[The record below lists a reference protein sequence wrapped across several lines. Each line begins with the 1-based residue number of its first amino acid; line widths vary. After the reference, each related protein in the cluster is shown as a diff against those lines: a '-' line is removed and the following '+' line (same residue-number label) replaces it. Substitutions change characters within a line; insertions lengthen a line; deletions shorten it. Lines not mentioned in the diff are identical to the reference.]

1 MSDFLL
7 NVLNRHMGRGEQV
20 RPRIRTRFEPDA
32 PVNPLPQ
39 CALDTAEMETE
50 NRGDRQESSHHTMPT
65 TISPADEP
73 ATNTIGDSNS
83 KKNQVHGQD
92 VPITR
97 LTETGE
103 QETVQQTQYNSHPEP
118 AGRMV
123 YVVPPDINKD
133 TGKRRAITSN
143 HTKPDSSR
151 QKSVQQHTNV
161 SQDVSAAN
169 KYDMEK
175 SPDDKAQKTLRRLV
189 SPGKHN
195 HSVKTEK
202 ADNSIHKS
210 TIPGHQSSHNPQSG
224 RHRPTTSELPS
235 GLSGNLTKPGQG
247 MMKLQPST
255 ISVQNA
261 NLRPRGLL
269 QIPTWLS
276 KRQSELRE
284 GNGLFL
290 KASRVETEPVTNVTI
305 GRIEVRATPQEV
317 EQSGRKKKP
326 LGVMSLDKYLSQRT
340 REATDEQ

>member
-1 MSDFLL
+1 MSDFLF
-7 NVLNRHMGRGEQV
+7 NVLNRHMGIGERV
-20 RPRIRTRFEPDA
+20 RPRIRTRFERDA

-39 CALDTAEMETE
+39 YASEMVEMETD
-50 NRGDRQESSHHTMPT
+50 NLGDKQEGFHYTKPA

-73 ATNTIGDSNS
+73 ATNTVGGSNS
-83 KKNQVHGQD
+83 KKHQVHGQHAS
-92 VPITR
+92 ITR
-97 LTETGE
+97 LTETIE
-103 QETVQQTQYNSHPEP
+103 QETVQQTQYNSHPES
-118 AGRMV
+118 AGRTV
-123 YVVPPDINKD
+123 YVVPPDINKN

-151 QKSVQQHTNV
+151 QKSVQHTNV
-161 SQDVSAAN
+161 SQDVSATN

-175 SPDDKAQKTLRRLV
+175 SLDDQAQKTLRRLV
-189 SPGKHN
+189 SPGKHS

-202 ADNSIHKS
+202 ADNPIHKS
-210 TIPGHQSSHNPQSG
+210 AIPGRHGPHNSQSG

-235 GLSGNLTKPGQG
+235 GLSGKLTKPEQG

-269 QIPTWLS
+269 QIPTWFS
-276 KRQSELRE
+276 ERQSELHE

-305 GRIEVRATPQEV
+305 GRIEVRATPREV
-317 EQSGRKKKP
+317 ERSGRKKKP
-326 LGVMSLDKYLSQRT
+326 SGVMSLDKYLRQRT
-340 REATDEQ
+340 KGGNR